1 MKTHTPEVGTWAWW
15 TDNIKEAIQR
25 TPTEKEYSLLMSRYV
40 LGVKWESMVD
50 ELNKSS

>member
-1 MKTHTPEVGTWAWW
+1 MKTHTPEVGTWVWW
-15 TDNIKEAIQR
+15 TDKIKEAIQR

-40 LGVKWESMVD
+40 LGAKWEDMVD